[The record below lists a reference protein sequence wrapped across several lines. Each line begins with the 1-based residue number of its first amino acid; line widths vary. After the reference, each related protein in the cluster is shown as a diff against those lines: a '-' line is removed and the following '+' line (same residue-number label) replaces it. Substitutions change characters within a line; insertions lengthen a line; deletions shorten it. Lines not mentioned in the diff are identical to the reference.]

1 MKLGMDRNAQL
12 ARLVLRALL
21 SLQQSSST
29 PVTLERLV
37 TVVPAPA
44 SSVLAMLRVLDEEGF
59 VDASRMRLTLQGFAA
74 ANLPQVVAF
83 ERRKAPQLRKAYRVV
98 A

>member
-1 MKLGMDRNAQL
+1 MDRNAHL

-21 SLQQSSST
+21 SLSQSTSAPIS
-29 PVTLERLV
+29 LERLV
-37 TVVPAPA
+37 AVVPAPA
-44 SSVLAMLRVLDEEGF
+44 PAVLATLRMLDEEGY
-59 VDASRMRLTLQGFAA
+59 VDASRLRLTLQGFAA

-83 ERRKAPQLRKAYRVV
+83 ERRRNPRLRKAYRVV